1 MTLTIRDVAQAA
13 GVSTAT
19 VSRAL
24 RGLGNVDP
32 ATAEH
37 VRRVA
42 DRLDYSV
49 SSAASRLA
57 SGRSGSVAVLTPWIS
72 RWYFATL
79 LAGIERVM
87 QGAGIDL
94 LLHRVGDQNMGDHN
108 MGDQPARKGIPADRR
123 LHSRVDGVLA
133 LALPAASPDVSGL
146 RRRRIPV
153 TLVGS
158 RREGMASVSIDD
170 TAGARV
176 ATQHLV
182 NLGHTRIGLIAGQL
196 GEHAAQ
202 PDMPESSRLAGYLEV
217 LHSAGIP
224 DDPALRVP
232 GLFTSA
238 GGEEA
243 MNTLLAQR
251 DPPSGVFAMSD
262 EMAFGALRALR
273 RHGLQA
279 GRDVAL
285 VGFDGHDMADLLDL
299 TTISQPVEQLG
310 EQGAELLLSR
320 LHDGGIEPESRV
332 LPTTLR
338 VRGSTAPRAE
348 HGSVT
353 GRTSARHVSET
364 DH

>member
-1 MTLTIRDVAQAA
+1 MSLTIRDVAREA

-42 DRLDYSV
+42 DRLDYVV
-49 SSAASRLA
+49 SPAASRLA
-57 SGRSGSVAVLTPWIS
+57 SGRTGSVAVLTPWIS

-79 LAGIERVM
+79 LTGIERVM
-87 QGAGIDL
+87 QEAAIDL
-94 LLHRVGDQNMGDHN
+94 LLHRVGAPLVPGA
-108 MGDQPARKGIPADRR
+108 PSADRR
-123 LHSRVDGVLA
+123 LHSRVDGVLV
-133 LALPAASPDVSGL
+133 LGLPATSPHVTSL
-146 RRRRIPV
+146 RRRRLTV

-170 TAGARV
+170 AAGARV

-182 NLGHTRIGLIAGQL
+182 NLGYTQIGLITGAKGHSQFL
-196 GEHAAQ
+196 
-202 PDMPESSRLAGYLEV
+202 PESNRLAGYLEV
-217 LHSAGIP
+217 LQAAGLP
-224 DDPALRVP
+224 DDPQLQVP
-232 GLFTSA
+232 GSFTIA

-243 MNTLLAQR
+243 MNILLALR
-251 DPPSGVFAMSD
+251 DPPDAVFAMSD

-279 GRDVAL
+279 GRDIAL

-299 TTISQPVEQLG
+299 TTISQPVEELG
-310 EQGAELLLSR
+310 EQGARELVNRLSDPACEPIER
-320 LHDGGIEPESRV
+320 L

-338 VRGSTAPRAE
+338 VRGSTAPPA
-348 HGSVT
+348 
-353 GRTSARHVSET
+353 
-364 DH
+364 